1 MCVCVNIFIKKVQK
15 REFVLKMQGIT
26 KVSDPVIKT
35 YSNIYGLNEVNVLCL
50 NPLILVTIRPPKT
63 L

>member
-1 MCVCVNIFIKKVQK
+1 
-15 REFVLKMQGIT
+15 MQGIT

-50 NPLILVTIRPPKT
+50 NPLILVKIRPPV
-63 L
+63 